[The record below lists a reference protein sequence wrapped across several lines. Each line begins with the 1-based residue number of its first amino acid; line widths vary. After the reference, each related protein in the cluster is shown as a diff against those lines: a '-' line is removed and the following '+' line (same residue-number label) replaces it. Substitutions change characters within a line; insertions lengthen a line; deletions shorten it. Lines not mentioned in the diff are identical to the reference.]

1 MLLLIIYN
9 NAYTKYKITEL
20 NNKYIYLFLASIICV
35 QLIEFF
41 IWKNINDKYYNNIFS
56 ILLVLLIIIQPIASI
71 MIISD
76 IKLRNQLLLVY
87 LVLVIP
93 YSINMFSNNYIHSSV
108 SNYGHLKWNII
119 TITSIV
125 RCIWIFF
132 FLFPFIY
139 EKQYLGFF
147 IFGIITLIICFI
159 NYKNDNTISSM
170 WCWSVNSIFIYY
182 AFYLLLYLPFLEKQ
196 SIC

>member
-1 MLLLIIYN
+1 
-9 NAYTKYKITEL
+9 
-20 NNKYIYLFLASIICV
+20 
-35 QLIEFF
+35 
-41 IWKNINDKYYNNIFS
+41 
-56 ILLVLLIIIQPIASI
+56 
-71 MIISD
+71 
-76 IKLRNQLLLVY
+76 
-87 LVLVIP
+87 
-93 YSINMFSNNYIHSSV
+93 MFSNNYIHSSV

-119 TITSIV
+119 TITPIV

-139 EKQYLGFF
+139 EKQCLTKC
-147 IFGIITLIICFI
+147 IFAIITLVICFI

-182 AFYLLLYLPFLEKQ
+182 AFYLLIYLPFLEKQ